1 MNTQF
6 PVNEKTLPQ
15 LRVDEV
21 IFQALPDESRIFV
34 PGRMTDFEE
43 NLFLKHEVKELK
55 QENELL
61 QNRIS
66 TMLEQY
72 LNVVPANL
80 YSKEVNKL
88 KTRLAEKEKALI
100 AERERGKILLS
111 ELDRMRTLFEMSGMK
126 AKVKQN
132 GLNYNKKRKI

>member
-1 MNTQF
+1 MNQIEENT
-6 PVNEKTLPQ
+6 
-15 LRVDEV
+15 
-21 IFQALPDESRIFV
+21 LPDESRIFI

-61 QNRIS
+61 QQRIQ
-66 TMLEQY
+66 TILEQY
-72 LNVVPANL
+72 SSVVPANL

-88 KTRLAEKEKALI
+88 KTKLTENNKTLI

-111 ELDRMRTLFEMSGMK
+111 ELDRMRTLFEMSGIK
-126 AKVKQN
+126 AKIKQN
-132 GLNYNKKRKI
+132 GVNYKKKLKNRNNESNRIS

>member
-1 MNTQF
+1 MNQDI
-6 PVNEKTLPQ
+6 E
-15 LRVDEV
+15 
-21 IFQALPDESRIFV
+21 LPDESRIFI

-43 NLFLKHEVKELK
+43 NLFLKHELKELK

-66 TMLEQY
+66 TMVDQY
-72 LNVVPANL
+72 SNVVPANL
-80 YSKEVNKL
+80 YSKEVSKL
-88 KTRLAEKEKALI
+88 KTKLKEADKALI

-132 GLNYNKKRKI
+132 GVNYKKKLKNKNQ

>member
-1 MNTQF
+1 MN
-6 PVNEKTLPQ
+6 
-15 LRVDEV
+15 RIDENT
-21 IFQALPDESRIFV
+21 LPDESRIFI

-43 NLFLKHEVKELK
+43 NLFLKTEVKELK
-55 QENELL
+55 HENQLL
-61 QNRIS
+61 QDRIL
-66 TMLEQY
+66 TMVDQY
-72 LNVVPANL
+72 SSVVPANL

-88 KTRLAEKEKALI
+88 KTKLKEADKALI

-132 GLNYNKKRKI
+132 RVNYKKKLKNKNQ